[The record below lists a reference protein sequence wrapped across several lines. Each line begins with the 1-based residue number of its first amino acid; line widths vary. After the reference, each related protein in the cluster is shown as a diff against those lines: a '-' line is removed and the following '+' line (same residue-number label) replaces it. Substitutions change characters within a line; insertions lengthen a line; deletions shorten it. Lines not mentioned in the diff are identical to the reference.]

1 MDKLFFLLLIIEGI
15 VSVICFFTFGLDK
28 LLACK
33 GKRRIRERTLHF
45 WTWLLGA
52 PGSFL
57 GMLVFRHKTA
67 HDGFWYSAAGGIA
80 VQLLL
85 LFGAAF
91 FTYP

>member
-1 MDKLFFLLLIIEGI
+1 MEKIFPLLLWAEGGCSLLSFLL
-15 VSVICFFTFGLDK
+15 FGLDK

-57 GMLVFRHKTA
+57 GMLIFRHKTA

>member
-33 GKRRIRERTLHF
+33 GKRRIRERTLHL
-45 WTWLLGA
+45 WIWLFGA
-52 PGSFL
+52 PGGFL
-57 GMLVFRHKTA
+57 GMCVFRHKTLHA
-67 HDGFWYSAAGGIA
+67 SFWFSAAGGLV

-91 FTYP
+91 LAYS